1 MSEMALFEER
11 PVRRVFHNEEWWFVL
26 TDIVSALTDSPA
38 PSDYLKK
45 LRRRDPS
52 LAEAFK
58 GGGQFVPP
66 LALPFETEGGMQRL
80 QCWNVPGVLRLIQ
93 SIPSPKAEPFKRW
106 LAKVGYERLQEIA
119 DPALALER
127 TRENW
132 RKLGR
137 SEKWITQRMTGYFLP
152 AIEELLADPSPDN
165 YLDYLRRKL
174 NRILTSKEEYTNPA
188 PADVQKTTVSNER

>member
-58 GGGQFVPP
+58 GGDNLSPP
-66 LALPFETEGGMQRL
+66 LALPFETAAGRNNRQ
-80 QCWNVPGVLRLIQ
+80 
-93 SIPSPKAEPFKRW
+93 
-106 LAKVGYERLQEIA
+106 
-119 DPALALER
+119 
-127 TRENW
+127 RENDSS
-132 RKLGR
+132 RPYSSCPPCSLVHSTSFCCSSSLLGR
-137 SEKWITQRMTGYFLP
+137 
-152 AIEELLADPSPDN
+152 
-165 YLDYLRRKL
+165 
-174 NRILTSKEEYTNPA
+174 
-188 PADVQKTTVSNER
+188 